1 MKYFNPMY
9 LEIVSPE
16 ATLFSSEVD
25 SVVVPGI
32 NGEFEMLNNHAPI
45 VSLLKEGT
53 VRIKTHSQSDIA
65 NENLHASIIPAKA
78 DKKVLTLNVNSGTI
92 EFKDNKVIVLA
103 D

>member
-1 MKYFNPMY
+1 MY

-25 SVVVPGI
+25 SVVVPGV

-45 VSLLKEGT
+45 VSLLKEG
-53 VRIKTHSQSDIA
+53 VVKIKTHSISDLVFD
-65 NENLHASIIPAKA
+65 ELHADVIPFK
-78 DKKVLTLNVNSGTI
+78 DDNKVLTVKINSGTI
-92 EFKDNKVIVLA
+92 EMKDNKVIVLA